1 MDQELLERIDLI
13 ERMVLEGRRTSQY
26 WGWCFVLWGTG
37 QLVALALSNT
47 LNWHPTLI
55 WAVTLGTCGVI
66 TKLVSTRQRR
76 AADKQTLLSRSI
88 LAIWISYAVS
98 ITLLSFVGNPAG
110 IFSLR
115 SYCTVF
121 LVFMGFSNA
130 ASGIILRWPLQIW
143 IGIAW
148 WLAAAVTVFG
158 PEKIIGW
165 IWITMIFLGEVVF
178 GLYLMARERADRR
191 HA

>member
-1 MDQELLERIDLI
+1 
-13 ERMVLEGRRTSQY
+13 
-26 WGWCFVLWGTG
+26 
-37 QLVALALSNT
+37 VALGLSM
-47 LNWHPTLI
+47 LHWYPTLI
-55 WAVTLGTCGVI
+55 WAVTMGTCGVV
-66 TKLVSTRQRR
+66 TALVSTRQRR
-76 AADKQTLLSRSI
+76 AANKQTLLSRFV
-88 LAIWISYAVS
+88 LAVWISFGVS

-121 LVFMGFSNA
+121 FVLMGFTNT

-148 WLAAAVTVFG
+148 WLAAVVTVFD

-165 IWITMIFLGEVVF
+165 TLITMIFLGEVVF
-178 GLYLMARERADRR
+178 GVYLMARERADRR